1 MIYIESLMIS
11 ITICLL
17 VIASKIDMRSGMIP
31 NKVVLC
37 GAALLLPLD
46 LIYYLIF
53 NRDDLSLW
61 GIDMLGSVVIALF
74 LYFISVWAAG
84 DSKLLIVTMLG
95 LPSRLITFINVG
107 AVPCFGLIICVFSAA
122 FVCVMT
128 ETLILTI
135 KDAKNK
141 KLSLQQYRFK
151 LPSFKEALNILISY
165 LFVYF
170 TMTFIN
176 QIINLFTAKIIGNQI
191 LTVVMIDFMIAL
203 IVFEIKR
210 HIPQTVIRIITALY
224 VLIFSLL
231 VIFKILPISNVKI
244 EYKALLIVLIVY
256 LFRLA
261 AEKYNYKEIPTK
273 DVSKWMIPSAATV
286 IQLNMVKGIEN
297 LPHCLS
303 EDRRARLTQEQVD
316 AIQMWRKTK
325 LGKPTITIVRKIP
338 FAIFILIGT
347 IIFLGLEILS
357 LWFI

>member
-1 MIYIESLMIS
+1 MIYIEALMLA
-11 ITICLL
+11 ITICML
-17 VIASKIDMRSGMIP
+17 VIASRIDLNSGLIP
-31 NKVVLC
+31 NKVIIC
-37 GAALLLPLD
+37 GAAILLPLD

-53 NRDDLSLW
+53 DREDLKLW

-95 LPSRLITFINVG
+95 LPSRLISFINVG
-107 AVPCFGLIICVFSAA
+107 SVPCFGLLICVFSAA
-122 FVCVMT
+122 FVCVMA

-135 KDAKNK
+135 KDAKNG
-141 KLSLQQYRFK
+141 KLSLQQFRFK
-151 LPSFKEALNILISY
+151 PPSFKSALNILVSY

-176 QIINLFTAKIIGNQI
+176 QIINLFAVRIVSNQK
-191 LTVVMIDFMIAL
+191 LTVIMIDFMIAL
-203 IVFEIKR
+203 IVFEVKR
-210 HIPQTVIRIITALY
+210 HIPQIVIRIVTAVYILT
-224 VLIFSLL
+224 FSLL
-231 VIFKILPISNVKI
+231 VIFKILPISDVKI

-273 DVSKWMIPSAATV
+273 DVSKFMIPSAATV
-286 IQLNMVKGIEN
+286 IQLNMVKGIDD

-303 EDRRARLTQEQVD
+303 EDRRARLTQKQVD

-325 LGKPTITIVRKIP
+325 LGKPTVTIVRKIP